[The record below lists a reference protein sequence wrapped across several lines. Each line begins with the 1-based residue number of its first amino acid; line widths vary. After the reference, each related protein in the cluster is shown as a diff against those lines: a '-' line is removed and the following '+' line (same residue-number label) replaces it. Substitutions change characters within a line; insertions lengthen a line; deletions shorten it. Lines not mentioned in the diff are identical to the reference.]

1 MAGIKHIEFW
11 VSDLKKSLPFYG
23 ELFSLIGWK
32 KYNPNGFRCDITKI
46 YFKEKEVSFVE
57 NIGPRHICFEADSEE
72 VVEAVA
78 GFLKKED
85 VLVIR
90 GPVEY
95 VYKGNTACTIDFKDL
110 DGYVIEVSTRSHK

>member
-1 MAGIKHIEFW
+1 MENLIK
-11 VSDLKKSLPFYG
+11 STDDKKV
-23 ELFSLIGWK
+23 ELTEYIQYLSLIGQKIAKYDDKLSYYIANGSLLPEAEGSILVITGFLPK
-32 KYNPNGFRCDITKI
+32 KQIKD
-46 YFKEKEVSFVE
+46 VE
-57 NIGPRHICFEADSEE
+57 T
-72 VVEAVA
+72 
-78 GFLKKED
+78 FLKKED